1 MLFDNPIFKNWYTD
15 LMDVCRVVPVKDG
28 NVTRQERKTVAEK
41 VPCRVYH
48 TGTGSPSITDNA
60 ARIRGEDKL
69 SCDLSVDIQ
78 AGDELYVIRGGNTGP
93 YQTSRNGTRRTF
105 RRTFDDPIGGA
116 LTGLEHKEV
125 TLLRE
130 NLIGSGR

>member
-48 TGTGSPSITDNA
+48 TGTGSPGITDNA

-78 AGDELYVIRGGNTGP
+78 AGDELYFPSKTPARFFSG
-93 YQTSRNGTRRTF
+93 
-105 RRTFDDPIGGA
+105 
-116 LTGLEHKEV
+116 K
-125 TLLRE
+125 
-130 NLIGSGR
+130 LIFIVPLS

>member
-1 MLFDNPIFKNWYTD
+1 MLFGNPIFEGWDTD
-15 LMDVCRVVPVKDG
+15 LMDVFRVVAVKDG
-28 NVTRQERKTVAEK
+28 SISRQERKKVAEK
-41 VPCRVYH
+41 IPCRVYH
-48 TGTGSPSITDNA
+48 TGTGSPSTTDNA

-78 AGDELYVIRGGNTGP
+78 AGDELYVIRGGNTGHANEP
-93 YQTSRNGTRRTF
+93 ERYLAGPPQVYY
-105 RRTFDDPIGGA
+105 DPIGGA

>member
-28 NVTRQERKTVAEK
+28 NVTRQERKKVAEK

-60 ARIRGEDKL
+60 RQDQRRG
-69 SCDLSVDIQ
+69 
-78 AGDELYVIRGGNTGP
+78 
-93 YQTSRNGTRRTF
+93 
-105 RRTFDDPIGGA
+105 
-116 LTGLEHKEV
+116 
-125 TLLRE
+125 
-130 NLIGSGR
+130 

>member
-48 TGTGSPSITDNA
+48 TGTGSPRITDNA

-78 AGDELYVIRGGNTGP
+78 AGDELYVIRGGNTGHENEP
-93 YQTSRNGTRRTF
+93 ERYLAGPPQDF
-105 RRTFDDPIGGA
+105 YDPIGGA

>member
-1 MLFDNPIFKNWYTD
+1 
-15 LMDVCRVVPVKDG
+15 MDVCRVVPVKDG
-28 NVTRQERKTVAEK
+28 NVTRQERKKVAEK

-78 AGDELYVIRGGNTGP
+78 AGDELYVIRGGKIP
-93 YQTSRNGTRRTF
+93 VMQTSRNGISPDLRRTF
-105 RRTFDDPIGGA
+105 MIRSAAHSQVWNIKR
-116 LTGLEHKEV
+116 
-125 TLLRE
+125 
-130 NLIGSGR
+130 

>member
-28 NVTRQERKTVAEK
+28 NVTRQERKKVAEK

-60 ARIRGEDKL
+60 AGSEERI
-69 SCDLSVDIQ
+69 SSP
-78 AGDELYVIRGGNTGP
+78 VIFLW
-93 YQTSRNGTRRTF
+93 TSRPET
-105 RRTFDDPIGGA
+105 
-116 LTGLEHKEV
+116 
-125 TLLRE
+125 
-130 NLIGSGR
+130 SCM

>member
-60 ARIRGEDKL
+60 ARI
-69 SCDLSVDIQ
+69 SSP
-78 AGDELYVIRGGNTGP
+78 VIFLW
-93 YQTSRNGTRRTF
+93 TSRPET
-105 RRTFDDPIGGA
+105 
-116 LTGLEHKEV
+116 
-125 TLLRE
+125 
-130 NLIGSGR
+130 SCM

>member
-1 MLFDNPIFKNWYTD
+1 MLFDNPIFEGWYTD
-15 LMDVCRVVPVKDG
+15 LMDVFRVVAVKDG
-28 NVTRQERKTVAEK
+28 SISRHERKKVAEK
-41 VPCRVYH
+41 IPCRVYH
-48 TGTGSPSITDNA
+48 TGTGSPSTTDNA

-78 AGDELYVIRGGNTGP
+78 AGDELYVIRGGNTGHANEP
-93 YQTSRNGTRRTF
+93 ERYLAGPPQVYY
-105 RRTFDDPIGGA
+105 DPIGGA

>member
-1 MLFDNPIFKNWYTD
+1 MLFDNPIFKNWFTD

-28 NVTRQERKTVAEK
+28 NVTRQERKKVAEK

-78 AGDELYVIRGGNTGP
+78 AGDELYVIRGEIP
-93 YQTSRNGTRRTF
+93 DMQTSRNGISPDRRRTF
-105 RRTFDDPIGGA
+105 MIRSAVRSQVWNI
-116 LTGLEHKEV
+116 KK
-125 TLLRE
+125 
-130 NLIGSGR
+130 

>member
-1 MLFDNPIFKNWYTD
+1 
-15 LMDVCRVVPVKDG
+15 MDVFRVVAVKDG
-28 NVTRQERKTVAEK
+28 SISRQERKKVAEK
-41 VPCRVYH
+41 IPCRVYH
-48 TGTGSPSITDNA
+48 TGTGSPSTTDNA

-78 AGDELYVIRGGNTGP
+78 AGDELYVIRGGNTGHANEP
-93 YQTSRNGTRRTF
+93 ERYLAGPPQVYY
-105 RRTFDDPIGGA
+105 DPIGGA